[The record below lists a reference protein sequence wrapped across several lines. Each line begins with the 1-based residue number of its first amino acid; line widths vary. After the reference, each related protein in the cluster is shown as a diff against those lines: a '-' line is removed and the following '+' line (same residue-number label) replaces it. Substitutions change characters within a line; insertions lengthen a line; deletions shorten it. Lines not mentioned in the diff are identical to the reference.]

1 MKIEL
6 GEPGLEVV
14 MKNGQIDNLKDTH
27 LVSQI
32 EREREREREEEE
44 RERREREREREERER
59 EREMETDRQTHRGGK
74 WSKED
79 R

>member
-6 GEPGLEVV
+6 GEPGLEVDLV

-32 EREREREREEEE
+32 ERER
-44 RERREREREREERER
+44 
-59 EREMETDRQTHRGGK
+59 
-74 WSKED
+74 
-79 R
+79 